1 MGLMKT
7 LEGLENKTQDERLKE
22 RMLFS
27 LNKKIL

>member
-1 MGLMKT
+1 MRLMKT

-22 RMLFS
+22 KMLFS

>member
-1 MGLMKT
+1 MRLMKT